1 MSLTGAASWTRCS
14 TRSDQDAVIRSA
26 LIQLRSG
33 TDVARNVAAASA
45 LIREAAGQGANFVST
60 PEMTNI
66 LEPDRPRLRA
76 LARPEAEDAG
86 VAAFAAL
93 SQELGLWLNIG
104 SLALKGD
111 GDKLLNR
118 SLLFAPDGSIAAR
131 YDKIHLF
138 DVDLPTGESLRESHA
153 YEAGGRA
160 VLAETPL
167 GPIGLTIC
175 YDMRFPHLYRGLA
188 KAGAK
193 LFTVPSAFTV
203 PTGQAHWH
211 VLLRARAIETGSFVL
226 AAAQGGRHESGRE
239 TYGHSLVVSPWGE
252 VLAEAG
258 TEPGI
263 IIADLD
269 LAQADLARAR
279 IPALAHDRPMPLTI
293 LKPDGVIVT

>member
-1 MSLTGAASWTRCS
+1 M
-14 TRSDQDAVIRSA
+14 IRAA

-33 TDVARNVAAASA
+33 TDVARNVAAASG
-45 LIREAAGQGANFVST
+45 LIRDAAGQGAQFAST

-66 LEPDRPRLRA
+66 LEPDRARLRS
-76 LARPEAEDAG
+76 LARPEHEDES
-86 VAAFAAL
+86 VAAFALLAR
-93 SQELGLWLNIG
+93 ELGLWLNIG
-104 SLALKGD
+104 SLALKGQAE
-111 GDKLLNR
+111 KLVNR

-138 DVDLPTGESLRESHA
+138 DVDLPTGETLRESHA
-153 YEAGGRA
+153 YEGGAQA
-160 VLAETPL
+160 VLAQTPL

-175 YDMRFPHLYRGLA
+175 YDMRFPHLYRALA
-188 KAGAK
+188 QAGAK

-239 TYGHSLVVSPWGE
+239 TYGHSLIVSPWGE

-258 TEPGI
+258 VEPGI
-263 IIADLD
+263 VVADLD
-269 LAQADLARAR
+269 LAQADAARAR
-279 IPALAHDRPMPLTI
+279 IPALAHDRPMPLTV
-293 LKPDGVIVT
+293 LKRD